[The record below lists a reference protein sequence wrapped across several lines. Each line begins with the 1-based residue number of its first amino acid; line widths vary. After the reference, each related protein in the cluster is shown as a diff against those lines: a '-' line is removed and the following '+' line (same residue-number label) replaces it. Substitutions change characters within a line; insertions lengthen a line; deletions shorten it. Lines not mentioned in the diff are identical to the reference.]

1 MEPPQKRFRFTIET
15 DIYMLREEVVCADPF
30 SNPTDWE
37 DVLRNVMTAVNRE
50 LTICGI
56 KERVDLLIDYF
67 RQQDTANL
75 RKSGTEEQYEEREQL
90 LQDVFDLMREVDYAP
105 RTVPRK
111 RNSMG
116 PSKKKKKR
124 RGTATA
130 RSTISISQDAQS
142 PGSANLGMLQWHFYL
157 QSGPQTT
164 DRKMMRQQQQIC
176 CCQSMRMDLSEPPH
190 REDGTAGDSTTTSPA
205 GEVPAVAPGVPAA
218 APGVRLFR
226 GNAFAP
232 ASVTD
237 FYPDLLSD

>member
-15 DIYMLREEVVCADPF
+15 DIYMLRE
-30 SNPTDWE
+30 
-37 DVLRNVMTAVNRE
+37 
-50 LTICGI
+50 
-56 KERVDLLIDYF
+56 
-67 RQQDTANL
+67 
-75 RKSGTEEQYEEREQL
+75 
-90 LQDVFDLMREVDYAP
+90 
-105 RTVPRK
+105 
-111 RNSMG
+111 
-116 PSKKKKKR
+116 
-124 RGTATA
+124 
-130 RSTISISQDAQS
+130 
-142 PGSANLGMLQWHFYL
+142 
-157 QSGPQTT
+157 
-164 DRKMMRQQQQIC
+164 MRQQQQIC